1 MSESGFHVHGAHEH
15 AAEHAAHHG
24 PGLAQWVAIF
34 TAILSTL
41 GAVVAYQGGNTQN
54 EAMLYKNEAVLKKTL
69 ASDQWN
75 FYQALSTKQHLMELA
90 RDIAPDRNQA
100 YYAQKLAKYQA
111 QKVAIKTQADALE
124 AASTQANAQSARL
137 LRPHHRL
144 AQALTLIQVAI
155 SLASITVLTRKRW
168 LFTLA
173 GLAAVGGVGL
183 WASVLLM

>member
-15 AAEHAAHHG
+15 AVEHPAQHG

-69 ASDQWN
+69 ASDQWG

-90 RDIAPDRNQA
+90 RDIAPAKNQA
-100 YYAQKLAKYQA
+100 FYAQKLAKYQA
-111 QKVAIKTQADALE
+111 QKVAIKAQADALE
-124 AASTQANAQSARL
+124 AASAQANAESARL
-137 LRPHHRL
+137 LRPHHRQ

-155 SLASITVLTRKRW
+155 SLASVTVLTRKRW

-173 GLAAVGGVGL
+173 GVAAAGGIGL
-183 WASVLLM
+183 WMSALLL

>member
-1 MSESGFHVHGAHEH
+1 MSESGFHVHGTHEH
-15 AAEHAAHHG
+15 AVEHSAHHE

-111 QKVAIKTQADALE
+111 
-124 AASTQANAQSARL
+124 
-137 LRPHHRL
+137 
-144 AQALTLIQVAI
+144 
-155 SLASITVLTRKRW
+155 
-168 LFTLA
+168 
-173 GLAAVGGVGL
+173 
-183 WASVLLM
+183 

>member
-1 MSESGFHVHGAHEH
+1 MSEGGFHVHGAHDH
-15 AAEHAAHHG
+15 AVEHAAHHG

-54 EAMLYKNEAVLKKTL
+54 EAILYKNEAVLKKTL

-90 RDIAPDRNQA
+90 RDILAGKNQA
-100 YYAQKLAKYQA
+100 YYAAKIAKYQN
-111 QKVAIKTQADALE
+111 QKVAIKAQAEALE
-124 AASTQANAQSARL
+124 AASSKANAESARL

-168 LFTLA
+168 LFALA
-173 GLAAVGGVGL
+173 GIAAAGGIVL
-183 WASVLLM
+183 WVNALLL